1 MKWST
6 IQLQKYRGKDIEL
19 DEMIDVSEDLM
30 KRDPQVRNVSSIHVT
45 GIANVTS
52 EKVTFQLHI
61 TGKLILPCS
70 RTLKDVHFPIDIEST
85 EIFLLKPGQT
95 FEVDEAEVH
104 EPIGEMIDLKPI
116 ITELLLL
123 EIPLQVFSEEASDDS
138 NLPSGNYWEVVVENQ
153 DKPSEGKEN
162 EKIDPRLAE
171 LAKFFNKEES

>member
-6 IQLQKYRGKDIEL
+6 IQLQKYRGKNIEL

-30 KRDPQVRNVSSIHVT
+30 KRDPQVRNASPIHVT

-61 TGKLILPCS
+61 TGNLILPCS
-70 RTLKDVHFPIDIEST
+70 RTLKDVPYPIDVEST
-85 EIFLLKPGQT
+85 EVFLLKPEQT
-95 FEVDEAEVH
+95 FEDDEAEVH
-104 EPIGEMIDLKPI
+104 QPSGEMIDLKPI

-123 EIPLQVFSEEASDDS
+123 EIPMQVFSEEASDDS
-138 NLPSGNYWEVVVENQ
+138 NLPSGNDWEVVIENQ
-153 DKPSEGKEN
+153 DKPIEGKEH

-171 LAKFFNKEES
+171 LAKFFDKEES